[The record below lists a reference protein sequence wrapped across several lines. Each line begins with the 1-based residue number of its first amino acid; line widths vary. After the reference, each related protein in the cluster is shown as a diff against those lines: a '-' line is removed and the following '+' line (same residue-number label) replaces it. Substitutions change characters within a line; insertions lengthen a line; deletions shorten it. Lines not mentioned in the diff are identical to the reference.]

1 MSTIPSFL
9 VGLVASGVGYA
20 YLSRELVTSRNQLM
34 LKHFNADGVE
44 PYYPLRKVMSSTARP
59 KGERGG
65 CPRTSS
71 LDSETS
77 RGVVSG
83 LPEPAPAGEH
93 HLVTNARIKWNAAVL
108 RCSDTVFSALYGRGG
123 ATEGKAKGDDEPR
136 DS

>member
-34 LKHFNADGVE
+34 LKHFKADGVE
-44 PYYPLRKVMSSTARP
+44 PYHPVRKFGRP

-65 CPRTSS
+65 CPSGSS
-71 LDSETS
+71 LNSETR

-93 HLVTNARIKWNAAVL
+93 HLVTDARTKWNAAVL
-108 RCSDTVFSALYGRGG
+108 RCSDAVFSALYGRGG
-123 ATEGKAKGDDEPR
+123 ATEGNAKGGDEPR